1 MVVADLLSP
10 ETFCKIL
17 AMPSFSFNV
26 TTTSPDATHT
36 LGQQI
41 GRLLHPGLVIA
52 LHGDLGA
59 GKTALTQGIAAGLG
73 VSERVTSP
81 TFTLVNR
88 YTTARGFD
96 LVHIDC
102 YRLGESAAEAV
113 AEAATFGL
121 EELVADDSAVIV
133 IEWAERV
140 AEILPA
146 DHLAVT
152 IVQPNAALQ
161 ERHFTLRASGPVS
174 RAMVKA
180 LSASD

>member
-1 MVVADLLSP
+1 MSSS
-10 ETFCKIL
+10 TFTI
-17 AMPSFSFNV
+17 V
-26 TTTSPDATHT
+26 TTSPTTTHDLGT
-36 LGQQI
+36 RLGQTLQ
-41 GRLLHPGLVIA
+41 PGLVIA

-88 YTTARGFD
+88 YATARGFD

-102 YRLGESAAEAV
+102 YRLGENVDEAL

-121 EELVADDSAVIV
+121 EEIIADENAVIV

-140 AEILPA
+140 AELLPA

-152 IVQPNAALQ
+152 IVQPDAAAEERRFALQ
-161 ERHFTLRASGPVS
+161 ASGPAS
-174 RAMVKA
+174 RAVIAA
-180 LSASD
+180 LSISPPA

>member
-1 MVVADLLSP
+1 
-10 ETFCKIL
+10 
-17 AMPSFSFNV
+17 
-26 TTTSPDATHT
+26 

-41 GRLLHPGLVIA
+41 GRLLRPGLVIA

-81 TFTLVNR
+81 TFTLVNQ
-88 YTTARGFD
+88 YATERGFN

-102 YRLGESAAEAV
+102 YRLGENAAEAL

-121 EELVADDSAVIV
+121 EEIIGDENGVIV

-140 AEILPA
+140 AALLPA

-152 IVQPNAALQ
+152 IVQPHGATQ
-161 ERHFTLRASGPVS
+161 ERHFALQASGPAS
-174 RAMVKA
+174 RAVVAA
-180 LSASD
+180 LPISSPA